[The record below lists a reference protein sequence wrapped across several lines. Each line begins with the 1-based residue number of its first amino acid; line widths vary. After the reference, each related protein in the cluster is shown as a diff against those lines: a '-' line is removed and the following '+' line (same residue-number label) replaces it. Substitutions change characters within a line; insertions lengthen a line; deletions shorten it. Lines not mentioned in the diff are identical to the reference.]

1 MAGHSKWS
9 NIQHRKNAQDKKR
22 GAVFTKLV
30 REITVAARLGGADIE
45 GNPRLRLAVD
55 KALAVSMPKEN
66 IERAIKRGG
75 GQDESA
81 NVQEIRYEGYA
92 PGGIAIMVDCMTDNQ
107 NRTVADV
114 RHAFSKHGGNLG
126 EDGSVG
132 YLFARQGVIQIPLDD
147 NTTED
152 AVLEAALEAGAEDMV
167 ATEDGGAVEVL
178 TTPEQFQGV
187 RGALEQAGF
196 PLGEA
201 DVTERPGITI
211 EVTGE
216 HAETVL
222 KLLERLDDLEDV
234 QNVYSNA
241 VFAEDALSA
250 S

>member
-30 REITVAARLGGADIE
+30 REITVAARLGGGDLE

-55 KALAVSMPKEN
+55 KALAVSMPKDN
-66 IERAIKRGG
+66 IERAIKRGS
-75 GQDESA
+75 GQDDSA

-126 EDGSVG
+126 ADGSVA
-132 YLFARQGVIQIPLDD
+132 YLFSRQGVIQIALDGE
-147 NTTED
+147 TTEE
-152 AVLEAALEAGAEDMV
+152 AVLEAALDAGAEDV
-167 ATEDGGAVEVL
+167 VVDDEGSSVDVL
-178 TTPEQFQGV
+178 TRPESFQAV
-187 RGALEQAGF
+187 RTALEQAGF
-196 PLGEA
+196 PVAEA
-201 DVTERPGITI
+201 DVTERPATTI
-211 EVTGE
+211 EVGGE
-216 HAETVL
+216 QAESVL

-241 VFAEDALSA
+241 VFSEDALSA

>member
-22 GAVFTKLV
+22 GAIFTKLV

-55 KALAVSMPKEN
+55 KALAVSMPKDN
-66 IERAIKRGG
+66 IERAIRRGS
-75 GQDESA
+75 GQDDSA

-107 NRTVADV
+107 NRTVAEV

-132 YLFARQGVIQIPLDD
+132 YLFSRQGVIHIPLGD

-152 AVLEAALEAGAEDMV
+152 AVLEAALEAGAEDVV
-167 ATEDGGAVEVL
+167 ADEDGSSVEVV
-178 TTPEQFQGV
+178 TTPEQFQAV
-187 RGALEQAGF
+187 RSALEQAGF
-196 PLGEA
+196 PLAEA
-201 DVTERPGITI
+201 DVTERPATTI
-211 EVTGE
+211 EVSGE

-241 VFAEDALSA
+241 VFSEDALSA

>member
-30 REITVAARLGGADIE
+30 REITVAARLGGGDLE

-55 KALAVSMPKEN
+55 KALAVSMPKDN
-66 IERAIKRGG
+66 IERAIKRGS

-107 NRTVADV
+107 NRTVAEV
-114 RHAFSKHGGNLG
+114 RHAFSKNGGNLG

-132 YLFARQGVIQIPLDD
+132 YLFSRQGVIQIPLDET
-147 NTTED
+147 TTED
-152 AVLEAALEAGAEDMV
+152 AVLEAALEAGAEDV
-167 ATEDGGAVEVL
+167 VTDDDGQGVEVL
-178 TTPEQFQGV
+178 TRPETFQEV
-187 RGALEQAGF
+187 RAALEQAGF
-196 PLGEA
+196 AVTEA
-201 DVTERPGITI
+201 DVTERPATTI

-216 HAETVL
+216 QAETVL

-241 VFAEDALSA
+241 VFSEDALSA